1 MSECERQY
9 TVLVVEDDAHTREL
23 LLFNLE
29 DAGYL
34 TLSAENGLEALG
46 LLEGRVV
53 DIIICDI
60 MMPRMDGF
68 ALREAILS
76 RPKLRDIG
84 FIFLSAKSMPE
95 DEIKG
100 LRYGVDE
107 YITKPF
113 NPEVLVARVEAVLA
127 RRAALAKAAQL
138 DPLTQLFNRQTGER
152 EIRRELERIQR
163 YPSIGSLG
171 FLDIDGFKAVND
183 SQGHAAGDRALVAL
197 AEVLKENIRSVDI
210 VARFGGEEF
219 VLFFPETDEVR
230 AIQVIERMQRHF
242 QKLSEECCNHV
253 RISFSAGVVEAP
265 RDGDQF
271 DVLCQRAD
279 EAMYAAKRGG
289 KARVIP
295 WRHDMKAVL
304 SRLRTT

>member
-1 MSECERQY
+1 MSEFERQY

-84 FIFLSAKSMPE
+84 FIFLSAKAMPE

-113 NPEVLVARVEAVLA
+113 NPEVLVARAEAVLA

-138 DPLTQLFNRQTGER
+138 DPLTQLYNRQTGER

-197 AEVLKENIRSVDI
+197 AEVLKENTRSVDI

-265 RDGDQF
+265 RDGGQ
-271 DVLCQRAD
+271 
-279 EAMYAAKRGG
+279 Y
-289 KARVIP
+289 
-295 WRHDMKAVL
+295 AVL
-304 SRLRTT
+304 